1 MTEPVAYWHIPQI
14 ENEEIFVSFNPSKT
28 SNFEDIPL
36 YTAEDLHP
44 RVKMTKSEFDE
55 WKDLYNRSVM
65 FSEAIEITDL
75 DYSHNYDNISKKIW
89 VGNREN
95 NIENEA
101 IFAKLYADFDS
112 DNPDETIEIVPNMK
126 WFVAAKEPS
135 FNGKY
140 SAIKILDIEDV
151 HGIYSMYD
159 YDKIPSYAHPFDT
172 KEEAELWEN
181 PLTEAVQLPV
191 EEN

>member
-140 SAIKILDIEDV
+140 SARKILDIEDV
-151 HGIYSMYD
+151 HGIYSMSHH
-159 YDKIPSYAHPFDT
+159 DKIPS
-172 KEEAELWEN
+172 
-181 PLTEAVQLPV
+181 
-191 EEN
+191 